1 MNGGVDETIHVVHLC
16 KFEKEKK
23 YKEEIVKEIIAA
35 ICAMLNSNGGK
46 VMIYPDTDSR
56 IEEGHPF
63 SLMSFVIRILEQ
75 TMTSIVGVQQ
85 TVLKINF
92 KTDNESISIS
102 VKNLASLVTTNY
114 NLYLPSETQ
123 IVQVSPLEQVE
134 KVKEDIM
141 NRNVI
146 LDPVQLGT
154 HCQTFTMHNGC
165 SFHENKMVS
174 FKHLKA
180 NSSKRT
186 TLADRMTGKANKFSC
201 YVSAFANYSG
211 GHIYYGITD
220 EGVVEGEFIPNEKD
234 KGEIIKKVEKVI
246 NKMIWPEQIGQPKR
260 GEQWE
265 IFFESV
271 IDENSNHIPST
282 FVIVICIAP
291 CLGGVFTGGPECC
304 GVVQGK
310 VQKMTF
316 ATWRKRVLHLNGL
329 GVPAVVQ
336 RVQWSS
342 SATQRHCT
350 EVDEV
355 LMTAINN
362 GNWEVFLKTAKCCE
376 NIYSEIEVK
385 LVVLSKRVIASY
397 RRGFFRQA
405 YMFLNKYQELLPKAH
420 DVLIFAV
427 IHLYL
432 KAALKRVETKFDDA
446 REILDDALLQLEHSP
461 PGLVTAAIFLFA
473 AMIQNS
479 GNEDGTSP
487 AKLCTQVLQ
496 HLKHAPRSQVQ
507 VDMEQKAHIILATFH
522 LGYDM
527 SGTIIEKDVDELTLE
542 TAKSSLMALN
552 RLVCDGY
559 ALNPYR
565 DVQFN
570 LAQSALYNRYSQ
582 VRPEGKKGF
591 LEKAFQFSKKAKD
604 LARANKFNE
613 MLDWAN
619 ASAALCTER
628 LMHASFEKMV
638 SARGKDKV
646 GE

>member
-1 MNGGVDETIHVVHLC
+1 MNGDVDETAHVVQLR

-23 YKEEIVKEIIAA
+23 YKEEIVKEVIAA

-46 VMIYPDTDSR
+46 VTIYPDTNSSIQDGPSFSR
-56 IEEGHPF
+56 
-63 SLMSFVIRILEQ
+63 MSFVIRILEQ
-75 TMTSIVGVQQ
+75 SMTSIIGVQQ

-92 KTDNESISIS
+92 KTDESISIS
-102 VKNLASLVTTNY
+102 VKKLASLVTTNY

-123 IVQVSPLEQVE
+123 IVQVSSLEEVE

-141 NRNVI
+141 NRNVV

-154 HCQTFTMHNGC
+154 HCQTFIMHSGS
-165 SFHENKMVS
+165 SFQESKMVS

-180 NSSKRT
+180 GSSKRT
-186 TLADRMTGKANKFSC
+186 TLADRMTGKGNKFSC
-201 YVSAFANYSG
+201 CVSAFANYGG

-220 EGVVEGEFIPNEKD
+220 EGVVEGEFIPNEKN
-234 KGEIIKKVEKVI
+234 KMEIINKVEKAI
-246 NKMIWPEQIGQPKR
+246 NKMIWPDQIGQPKR

-271 IDENSNHIPST
+271 VDENSNHIPST
-282 FVIVICIAP
+282 FVIVIYIAA
-291 CLGGVFTGGPECC
+291 CMGGVFTEAPECYEM
-304 GVVQGK
+304 VHGK

-316 ATWRKRVLHLNGL
+316 ATWRKRVLHSNGL
-329 GVPAVVQ
+329 GVPEVVQ

-362 GNWEVFLKTAKCCE
+362 GNWEVFLKTAKYCE
-376 NIYSEIEVK
+376 NKYSETEVK
-385 LVVLSKRVIASY
+385 LVVLSKWVIASY
-397 RRGFFRQA
+397 RRGSFRQA

-446 REILDDALLQLEHSP
+446 REILDDALSQAEHLP
-461 PGLVTAAIFLFA
+461 PGLVSAAILLFA
-473 AMIQNS
+473 AMIQNT

-487 AKLCTQVLQ
+487 AHLCTRVLQ
-496 HLKHAPRSQVQ
+496 HLTHAPRSQVQ

-522 LGYDM
+522 LGYGM
-527 SGTIIEKDVDELTLE
+527 SGTIIEKDVNELTLE

-559 ALNPYR
+559 TFNPYR

-570 LAQSALYNRYSQ
+570 LVQSALYCRYSQ
-582 VRPEGKKGF
+582 VRPEGKKYF
-591 LEKAFQFSKKAKD
+591 LEKAFQFSKKAEN
-604 LARANKFNE
+604 LARAYKFNE
-613 MLDWAN
+613 MLNWAN

-638 SARGKDKV
+638 SARGKDN
-646 GE
+646 